1 MTWGTPNRDAIPQ
14 HHMHTTGRTHTMRR
28 THKAILL
35 LLAGLLSLLAM
46 ASCGETAD
54 NLLQRG
60 KDRLEAG
67 DYAEAVQRFEK
78 ALELEPDNVETL
90 NKLGLAQYKLVQLEQ
105 AIETYTKALAIEPDN
120 VDVMSNLGAAYYRFG
135 QLDNAIEIYNRAM
148 AIAPDDAGIRSNLAA
163 AYFQK
168 YEPDGPT
175 DYLDMAL
182 EQYNKAVELQPD
194 LAEAY
199 YGRGVVYLVLKRVD
213 EAIAA
218 FEKFQELDT
227 GTDPDATL
235 GAQEILD
242 QLRGQ

>member
-1 MTWGTPNRDAIPQ
+1 
-14 HHMHTTGRTHTMRR
+14 MRR

-218 FEKFQELDT
+218 FERFQELDT